1 MQKDLSNIFGTTH
14 GLDERSLHFLIKA
27 LERSNLP
34 GFDYIEFKQS
44 VANLIGMNIEEIT
57 AYKSVLATAM
67 SMGLTKEKLLKSA
80 HHYRQV
86 LEEERTKFDAALQK
100 QMQQK
105 VQSKLEEVE
114 QLKKQVADYAAKIEE
129 LEQRIAKATQTISN
143 ADEEVQE
150 AKSKIEEAQTSFDFT
165 HQSIMNQIAQDIENI
180 SAYL

>member
-1 MQKDLSNIFGTTH
+1 MPKDLSHIFGTTH
-14 GLDERSLHFLIKA
+14 GLDERSLQFLIKA

-80 HHYRQV
+80 YHYQQV

-100 QMQQK
+100 QMEQK
-105 VQSKLEEVE
+105 VGAKLEEVE
-114 QLKKQVADYAAKIEE
+114 RLKKQIAEYATKIEE
-129 LEQRIAKATQTISN
+129 LEQRIAKANLTISN
-143 ADEEVQE
+143 ADGEVQE
-150 AKSKIEEAQTSFDFT
+150 AKRQ
-165 HQSIMNQIAQDIENI
+165 N
-180 SAYL
+180 